1 MPFSMCEAPLGE
13 KPRSSDIPPS
23 ETLLAECAAARA
35 RVEELEAAR
44 SALQDRLELL
54 DLIFQGDRL
63 AAYDWELGSGEIVFD
78 SQLESLLGRARDTWA
93 LKVEQWHDLQ
103 HPEDRDR
110 VASVLQEFLAGRTS
124 HLDVEY
130 RIRQREAAWLWVRDR
145 SRPVDVDATGRPLR
159 VRGALRDID
168 ARRRAEDGLRESERK
183 YRSVIENILDVFYRS
198 DTQGRLLMGSPS
210 GARMFGYRSVE
221 EMIGLPLERF
231 WPDPEERTRLLAEVR
246 AKGRALDF
254 EAVLRRKNGSTFHA
268 SFSTHF
274 YYDEAG
280 RVLGTEG
287 IIRDISERKR
297 AEAERLDLERRLLH
311 AQKLESLGV
320 LAGGIA
326 HDFNNLL
333 MAILGN
339 LDISLSRLGPGS
351 PARERI
357 EQAMRAARRATDLTR
372 QMLAYSGKGR
382 FSVEPLDLSAL
393 VRENADLF
401 RSAVPRSVTMDLRL
415 AATSCLIEADP
426 GQIQQIIMNLIT
438 NAAEAIETG
447 SGTITLSTS
456 VITCDEDSLAES
468 RLAEKPS
475 PGNFVCLEVADDG
488 AGMDGKTAQRI
499 FDPFFTTKF
508 TGRGL
513 GMSAVL
519 GIVRGHNGA
528 IMLDSAAGW
537 GTKIRVLFPV
547 HGSGVSQTQQPEAVG
562 QGLLG
567 PAPAGT
573 ILVVD
578 DDPIV
583 RELCAEYVELL
594 GYSTLTAADG
604 EAALALVRDRA
615 DEIVCV
621 LLDLTMPRMDG
632 LSTLRA
638 LRGMGS
644 DVTVLLCS
652 GFDEQDATQRFASE
666 CFSGFLQKPYL
677 LPELKAKLEHAL
689 QGGGPGAS

>member
-1 MPFSMCEAPLGE
+1 MCDAPPGDPDPE
-13 KPRSSDIPPS
+13 KTASGG
-23 ETLLAECAAARA
+23 TLLAEC
-35 RVEELEAAR
+35 VAAR

-63 AAYDWELGSGEIVFD
+63 AAYDWSLDSGEIVFD
-78 SQLESLLGRARDTWA
+78 RQLGSLLGQTRETWT
-93 LKVEQWHDLQ
+93 LKVERWHDLQ
-103 HPEDRDR
+103 HPDDRDR
-110 VASVLQEFLAGRTS
+110 VTSVLQEFLAGRAS

-130 RIRQREAAWLWVRDR
+130 RIRQREGAWLWVRDR
-145 SRPVDVDATGRPLR
+145 SRPVDVDAAGRPLR

-168 ARRRAEDGLRESERK
+168 ARRRAEDGLRESEKK
-183 YRSVIENILDVFYRS
+183 YRSVIENIVDVFYRS
-198 DTQGRLLMGSPS
+198 DAQGRLLMGSPS
-210 GARMFGYRSVE
+210 GARMFGYGRVE
-221 EMIGLPLERF
+221 EMVGLPLERF
-231 WPDPEERTRLLAEVR
+231 WPDPEERARLLAEVR

-254 EAVLRRKNGSTFHA
+254 EAVLRRKDGSTFHA

-274 YYDEAG
+274 YYDEEG

-287 IIRDISERKR
+287 IIRDITDRKR

-311 AQKLESLGV
+311 SQKLESLGV

-339 LDISLSRLGPGS
+339 LDVSLSRLAPGS
-351 PARERI
+351 PSRERI

-415 AATSCLIEADP
+415 TATGCLIQADP
-426 GQIQQIIMNLIT
+426 GQVQQIIMNLIT
-438 NAAEAIETG
+438 NAAEAIEKG
-447 SGTITLSTS
+447 PGTISLSTS
-456 VITCDEDSLAES
+456 VLTCDESFLAES
-468 RLAEKPS
+468 RLDEKPP
-475 PGNFVCLEVADDG
+475 PGDFVCLEVNDDG
-488 AGMDGKTAQRI
+488 GGMDASTAQRV
-499 FDPFFTTKF
+499 FEPFFTTKF

-519 GIVRGHNGA
+519 GIVRGHDGA
-528 IMLDSAAGW
+528 ILVDSAAGW
-537 GTKIRVLFPV
+537 GTQIRVLFPV
-547 HGSGVSQTQQPEAVG
+547 CAQGAREADPQPVALGQTSP
-562 QGLLG
+562 G
-567 PAPAGT
+567 PAAAGK

-578 DDPIV
+578 DDPSV
-583 RELCAEYVELL
+583 RELCAEYVQLL
-594 GYSTLTAADG
+594 GYSTVTAADG
-604 EAALALVRDRA
+604 EEAVALIRDRSH
-615 DEIVCV
+615 EIVGV

-644 DVTVLLCS
+644 DVAVLLCS
-652 GFDEQDATQRFASE
+652 GFDEQDATRRFADES
-666 CFSGFLQKPYL
+666 FSGFLQKPYL

-689 QGGGPGAS
+689 RGGGPGAS

>member
-1 MPFSMCEAPLGE
+1 MCEAPPGDQPRPGE
-13 KPRSSDIPPS
+13 TPPG
-23 ETLLAECAAARA
+23 ETLLAECAAARV
-35 RVEELEAAR
+35 RVEELEAVR

-63 AAYDWELGSGEIVFD
+63 AAYDWQLDSGEIVFD
-78 SQLESLLGRARDTWA
+78 RQLGSLLGQTRETWA
-93 LKVEQWHDLQ
+93 LGLEQWHDLQ

-110 VASVLQEFLAGRTS
+110 VLSVLQEFRAGRVS

-130 RIRQREAAWLWVRDR
+130 RIQQRQGVWLWVRDR
-145 SRPVDVDATGRPLR
+145 CRPVDVDSTGRPLR
-159 VRGALRDID
+159 ARGALRDID

-183 YRSVIENILDVFYRS
+183 YRSVIENIVDVFYRS
-198 DTQGRLLMGSPS
+198 DAQGRLLMGSPS
-210 GARMFGYRSVE
+210 GARMFGYGSVE
-221 EMIGLPLERF
+221 EMVGLPLEMF
-231 WPDPEERTRLLAEVR
+231 WPDPEERNRLLEEVR
-246 AKGRALDF
+246 AKGRVLDF
-254 EAVLRRKNGSTFHA
+254 EAVLRRKDGSTFHA

-274 YYDEAG
+274 YYDEEG

-297 AEAERLDLERRLLH
+297 AVAERLDLERRLLH

-339 LDISLSRLGPGS
+339 LDISLSRLAPGS

-415 AATSCLIEADP
+415 TATGCLVQADP
-426 GQIQQIIMNLIT
+426 GQVQQIIMNLIT
-438 NAAEAIETG
+438 NAAEAIEKG
-447 SGTITLSTS
+447 PGTITLSTS
-456 VITCDEDSLAES
+456 VIACDARFLAES
-468 RLAEKPS
+468 RLDEKPP
-475 PGNFVCLEVADDG
+475 PGEFVCLEVADDG
-488 AGMDGKTAQRI
+488 GGMDGRTAQRL

-528 IMLDSAAGW
+528 ILVDSAAGW

-547 HGSGVSQTQQPEAVG
+547 CAPGALETEPQPTTLG
-562 QGLLG
+562 QASPV
-567 PAPAGT
+567 PAAAGK

-578 DDPIV
+578 DDPSV

-604 EAALALVRDRA
+604 EAAVALMRSQPQ
-615 DEIVCV
+615 EIVCV

-644 DVTVLLCS
+644 SVTVLLCS
-652 GFDEQDATQRFASE
+652 GFDEQDATQRFANES
-666 CFSGFLQKPYL
+666 FSGFLQKPYL
-677 LPELKAKLEHAL
+677 LPELKAKLEQAL
-689 QGGGPGAS
+689 RDSGPGAS